1 MHSTH
6 TRARSWT
13 AHMPVT
19 AACSAWAASLGLA
32 AVISAAP
39 AAAQQSAPARV
50 SASGAASAAPAS
62 PASPVSPAA
71 PAAPAQEAAAS
82 FDQLSS
88 RVTIGEKL
96 WVTDSDGRETRGRL
110 ERLTTASL
118 TLKANGTKLFDAASV
133 NVIRHRQHDS
143 VKNGALI
150 GLGVGA
156 GMATAWCIGALAD
169 DSGDLDPAVECSEG
183 FIFAGLGTLIGTAVD
198 AVVPGKLTIIYRAS
212 HAPAGSNARISLSVV
227 PVVSM
232 HRFML
237 MGVVRH

>member
-6 TRARSWT
+6 SRARSLT
-13 AHMPVT
+13 ARVSVT
-19 AACSAWAASLGLA
+19 AGWAVWAGSLGLA
-32 AVISAAP
+32 AAIFAAP
-39 AAAQQSAPARV
+39 AAAQQPAPV
-50 SASGAASAAPAS
+50 SARAGSTASQP
-62 PASPVSPAA
+62 
-71 PAAPAQEAAAS
+71 QEAVTT
-82 FDQLSS
+82 FDQLVN

-96 WVTDSDGRETRGRL
+96 WVTDTEGRETRGRL
-110 ERLTTASL
+110 EQLTTARL
-118 TLKANGTKLFDAASV
+118 TLKANGTKLFEAASV
-133 NVIRHRQHDS
+133 SVIRHRQRDS

-150 GLGVGA
+150 GLGVGG

-198 AVVPGKLTIIYRAS
+198 AIIPGKLSVIYRAS
-212 HAPAGSNARISLSVV
+212 NAPAGSKARTSVSVV
-227 PVVSM
+227 PIVSP